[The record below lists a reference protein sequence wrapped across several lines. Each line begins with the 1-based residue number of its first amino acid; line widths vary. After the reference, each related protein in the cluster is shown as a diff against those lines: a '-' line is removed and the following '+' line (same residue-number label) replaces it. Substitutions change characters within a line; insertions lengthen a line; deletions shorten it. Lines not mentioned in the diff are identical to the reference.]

1 VLVTGPS
8 SVLPFQRWCS
18 SRADAAAAGTS
29 VRVCSVIVDG
39 GVLPA
44 SSPAEKER
52 APLRYAGLGLGS
64 AALRCA
70 APPLVACM
78 RRHGVVLVPLCRVRL
93 HRRGFRNR
101 TPPGAREVASAIST
115 ATTWNDGSMSYKV
128 KSVERA
134 QLLETRAPRVPAWR
148 CPPCAGVWPVRS
160 WQRSPRHIRAPHSAA
175 GRRPRGSGVVAR
187 ADHCTGGHRRACGRR
202 HRRGGDRSKA
212 EVAPALDSPW
222 TRSVCR
228 ASPLLSE
235 MRPSAVQCPTS
246 NHQSA

>member
-1 VLVTGPS
+1 MEASFRRRRPLKR
-8 SVLPFQRWCS
+8 SVLRFS
-18 SRADAAAAGTS
+18 T
-29 VRVCSVIVDG
+29 
-39 GVLPA
+39 
-44 SSPAEKER
+44 
-52 APLRYAGLGLGS
+52 LGLGWE
-64 AALRCA
+64 ALRCA
-70 APPLVACM
+70 APGCPQ
-78 RRHGVVLVPLCRVRL
+78 RRHGVVIVPLCRVRL

-101 TPPGAREVASAIST
+101 TPPSALEVASAIST
-115 ATTWNDGSMSYKV
+115 ATWNDMSYKIE
-128 KSVERA
+128 SVERA

-160 WQRSPRHIRAPHSAA
+160 WQRSPCPIRAPHSAA
-175 GRRPRGSGVVAR
+175 GHCGPRGRRRVVAR
-187 ADHCTGGHRRACGRR
+187 VDRCTGGHRRACGRR
-202 HRRGGDRSKA
+202 HRRGGDRSTA